1 MPINRNLLRA
11 SWHSWVSSDNRPR
24 AGPWWLAWLWTL
36 LFSLALAVPFTV
48 LGFVLFAG
56 PASAWRNLPG
66 WLYWYGQN
74 LVVAFT
80 IAATIHL
87 LFDASRVLLAGR
99 KPVGEWQGW
108 QRALFF
114 MAVPLCGLAIGWPLA
129 LTLLGFDV
137 RRLLNTGANAV
148 VGGVLLGLVISG
160 VMYLVFSAKAR
171 QIDAE
176 RRASESQL
184 RLLQA
189 QMEPHFLFNTLAN
202 VHSLIDHE
210 PATAKNMLGAFT
222 DYLRASLTDLRRDA
236 VPLQDEL
243 ALAQA
248 YLRVQQIRMQDR
260 LSFEIDADTA
270 TQALHLPPLLL
281 QPLVENAVLHGLE
294 PKLEGGAV
302 HIRAQVQD
310 QNLVIT
316 VNDTGL
322 GLRSAAKPQR
332 ASAGVALENLRSRLL
347 ARYPDGASLVLAA
360 AASGAGTQATLRL
373 PLGAGA

>member
-1 MPINRNLLRA
+1 
-11 SWHSWVSSDNRPR
+11 V
-24 AGPWWLAWLWTL
+24 WTL

-56 PASAWRNLPG
+56 PASAWRNVSG

-74 LVVAFT
+74 LVVSLI
-80 IAATIHL
+80 IAAIIHL

-108 QRALFF
+108 QRTLFF
-114 MAVPLCGLAIGWPLA
+114 MTVPLCGLAIGWPLA
-129 LTLLGFDV
+129 LTLLGYDV
-137 RRLLNTGANAV
+137 GRLLNSGANAV
-148 VGGVLLGLVISG
+148 AGGVLLGLVISG
-160 VMYLVFSAKAR
+160 VMHVVFGAKSR
-171 QIDAE
+171 QLDAE
-176 RRASESQL
+176 RRASEAQL

-210 PATAKNMLGAFT
+210 PATAKQMLGAFT

-260 LSFEIDADTA
+260 LSFTIDADAA
-270 TQALHLPPLLL
+270 TQALRLPPLLL

-302 HIRAQVQD
+302 HISAQVQG
-310 QNLVIT
+310 QSLVIT
-316 VNDTGL
+316 VQDNGL
-322 GLRSAAKPQR
+322 GLNPGHKPQR
-332 ASAGVALENLRSRLL
+332 ATAGVALENLRSRLL
-347 ARYPDGASLVLAA
+347 ARYADTGRLVLAA
-360 AASGAGTQATLRL
+360 AADGAGTQATLKL
-373 PLGAGA
+373 PLEAGA